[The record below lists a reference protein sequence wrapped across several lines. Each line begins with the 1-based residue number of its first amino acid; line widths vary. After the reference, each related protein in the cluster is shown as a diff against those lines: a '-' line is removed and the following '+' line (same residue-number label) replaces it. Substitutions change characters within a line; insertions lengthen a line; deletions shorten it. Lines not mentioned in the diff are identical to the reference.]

1 MIIALDTMYVNSRID
16 VKSFLYIRQSIILGF
31 NILTGLKDSNIDL
44 RTQGAQGETKG
55 TADQYVVNKFNEQA
69 TSL

>member
-1 MIIALDTMYVNSRID
+1 M
-16 VKSFLYIRQSIILGF
+16 
-31 NILTGLKDSNIDL
+31 KDSNIDL

-69 TSL
+69 TKSLIKNWCSSLGSLWIAGAVPLN